1 MRPTE
6 LIRLILILFV
16 SICKVY
22 SEEAVPRFNGI
33 LGTVTDKISNLT
45 INAAFFMPYNPTII
59 EIGGYRGQNTAAL
72 SNTYPKGRIISFE
85 PNPKAFNQLL
95 ATVQNCKNVSAYN
108 LALNTYN
115 GYAKLNIN
123 HGIYCN
129 DENLEGLSSLLNEDP
144 EYPYFRGP
152 QIDVPCVVLDDWCQQ
167 NGIDRVHFIQLDCE
181 GYELQI
187 LKSSPNILQNVL
199 VICTKT
205 NFFPFRNGTS
215 QYAELEA
222 YLDSCGFTMLSHWY
236 REGLQGE
243 ATFIRKY
250 IYNALFD

>member
-1 MRPTE
+1 MLRY
-6 LIRLILILFV
+6 LLILFV
-16 SICKVY
+16 AICRVY
-22 SEEAVPRFNGI
+22 SEEAVLRFDGI

-45 INAAFFMPYNPTII
+45 INAAFFMPYNPTIL
-59 EIGGYRGQNTAAL
+59 EIGGYKGQNTVAL
-72 SNTYPKGRIISFE
+72 ANAYPKGRIISFE

-129 DENLEGLSSLLNEDP
+129 DESLEGLSSLLNEDP
-144 EYPYFRGP
+144 RYPYFRGP
-152 QIDVPCVVLDDWCQQ
+152 QIDVPCVILDDWCLQ
-167 NGIDRVHFIQLDCE
+167 NGIERVHFIQLDCE

-187 LKSSPNILQNVL
+187 LKSSPWILQDVL

-205 NFFPFRNGTS
+205 HFFPFRQGTS

-222 YLDSCGFTMLSHWY
+222 YLDSCGFKMLSHWY

-250 IYNALFD
+250 IYSALFD